1 MTTIEPVV
9 PLGCA
14 LSGYL
19 YDDQDKRIL
28 GEDMVEVLL
37 SNGILVSAGWY
48 PESSPQGKYR
58 VLATE
63 GFDCLRDE
71 STDDVY
77 VAKELVESFARV
89 LSRRSFLLSE
99 TSMTNVPLLARA

>member
-1 MTTIEPVV
+1 MIRIEPVV
-9 PLGCA
+9 PPGCK

-19 YDDQDKRIL
+19 YDDPDKRIL

-37 SNGILVSAGWY
+37 PNGILVSAGWY

-63 GFDCLRDE
+63 GFDYLRDE
-71 STDDVY
+71 STDDLY
-77 VAKELVESFARV
+77 VAKEFVEAFVRV
-89 LSRRSFLLSE
+89 LSRRSFFLSE
-99 TSMTNVPLLARA
+99 TSTTNVALLASA